1 MGIERVSG
9 LLWRESG
16 DRPCSSSGRSSGSL
30 HSPLARWIGTSKSSE
45 PSQKS
50 PGRSSIA
57 SKTGSIW
64 SSKATPLAPTIP
76 NGENALV
83 MTPPRSLKLKKV
95 KMENSQTASGSAH
108 SSKPIINKGR
118 RILKI
123 SKAPVP
129 REKEVPALSEDK
141 VVVAFRW
148 CYPGEGLVSLSL
160 IPDGKVVA
168 KRLASVAEEFR
179 LSEVRRDTAKSQ
191 LSKLEHVMLHL
202 VVDKRM
208 ADEAQAMAIGH
219 VV

>member
-45 PSQKS
+45 PSQRS

-57 SKTGSIW
+57 SKTG
-64 SSKATPLAPTIP
+64 
-76 NGENALV
+76 
-83 MTPPRSLKLKKV
+83 KLKAQLGSGQSKPV
-95 KMENSQTASGSAH
+95 IPIPLSPAHASGSKTASGSAC
-108 SSKPIINKGR
+108 SSEPIINKGR

-208 ADEAQAMAIGH
+208 VDEAQAMAIGH